1 MDQREFLRQMEELV
15 DFGRTKENLLT
26 KQEIADY
33 CSDWNL
39 TEEQMPFVYAYLK
52 EHRIEVEG
60 YRAPVEKTEEEAVEK
75 SEKDSKYLRLYKEEL
90 CQLKR
95 YEEEELV
102 RLLEQLRRGEEEV
115 ISSVIEAH
123 LHRVMQLADKYR
135 GRGVPVEDLIQE
147 GNLGLMIA
155 VEKFNP
161 DLGYR
166 FSTYAS
172 WWIKQAMF
180 KAISEQSHC
189 MKIPVYIQE
198 TLSKFSKVKA
208 EMERAYNCQVTNKDV
223 AQKMNLEPEK
233 VDTYLS
239 AYTTTVSIE
248 GSFDAK
254 NGSELNVADVL
265 EDETTSVEASIQ
277 YEELKKE
284 IANVVSTLKER
295 EQSVIKM
302 RFGLE
307 NFARTTLEDI
317 GKMFGVTKE
326 CIRQTEMRALNKLRG
341 CSSLNCY
348 AD

>member
-1 MDQREFLRQMEELV
+1 MKDQVIRMKSTTNPARSGFIS
-15 DFGRTKENLLT
+15 FN
-26 KQEIADY
+26 
-33 CSDWNL
+33 
-39 TEEQMPFVYAYLK
+39 TEEMGAYLK
-52 EHRIEVEG
+52 KVNSYKSLDSAE
-60 YRAPVEKTEEEAVEK
+60 EKENARKAKNGDKEAKKILVQSNLK
-75 SEKDSKYLRLYKEEL
+75 LVLTIARKAIHVSKLPM
-90 CQLKR
+90 
-95 YEEEELV
+95 V
-102 RLLEQLRRGEEEV
+102 
-115 ISSVIEAH
+115 
-123 LHRVMQLADKYR
+123 
-135 GRGVPVEDLIQE
+135 DLIQE

>member
-1 MDQREFLRQMEELV
+1 MKDQVIRMKSTTNPARSGFIS
-15 DFGRTKENLLT
+15 FN
-26 KQEIADY
+26 
-33 CSDWNL
+33 
-39 TEEQMPFVYAYLK
+39 TEEMGAYLK
-52 EHRIEVEG
+52 KVNS
-60 YRAPVEKTEEEAVEK
+60 YKSLDSAEEIARKAKNGDKEAKKILVQSNLK
-75 SEKDSKYLRLYKEEL
+75 LVLTIARKAIHVSKLPM
-90 CQLKR
+90 
-95 YEEEELV
+95 V
-102 RLLEQLRRGEEEV
+102 
-115 ISSVIEAH
+115 
-123 LHRVMQLADKYR
+123 
-135 GRGVPVEDLIQE
+135 DLIQE

>member
-1 MDQREFLRQMEELV
+1 MKDQVIRMKSTTNPARSGFIS
-15 DFGRTKENLLT
+15 FN
-26 KQEIADY
+26 
-33 CSDWNL
+33 
-39 TEEQMPFVYAYLK
+39 TEEMGAYLK
-52 EHRIEVEG
+52 KVNSYKSLDSAE
-60 YRAPVEKTEEEAVEK
+60 EKEIARKAKNGDKEAKKILVQSNLK
-75 SEKDSKYLRLYKEEL
+75 LVLTIARKAIHVSKLPM
-90 CQLKR
+90 
-95 YEEEELV
+95 V
-102 RLLEQLRRGEEEV
+102 
-115 ISSVIEAH
+115 
-123 LHRVMQLADKYR
+123 
-135 GRGVPVEDLIQE
+135 DLIQE

-277 YEELKKE
+277 YEELKKD

>member
-1 MDQREFLRQMEELV
+1 MKDQVIRMKSTTNPARSGFIS
-15 DFGRTKENLLT
+15 FN
-26 KQEIADY
+26 
-33 CSDWNL
+33 
-39 TEEQMPFVYAYLK
+39 TEEMGAYLK
-52 EHRIEVEG
+52 KVNSYKSLDSAE
-60 YRAPVEKTEEEAVEK
+60 EKEIARKAKNGDKEAKKILVQSNLK
-75 SEKDSKYLRLYKEEL
+75 LVLTIARKAIHVSKLPM
-90 CQLKR
+90 
-95 YEEEELV
+95 V
-102 RLLEQLRRGEEEV
+102 
-115 ISSVIEAH
+115 
-123 LHRVMQLADKYR
+123 
-135 GRGVPVEDLIQE
+135 DLIQE

-155 VEKFNP
+155 VEKFHP